1 MVVFCLLAA
10 VQLALG
16 VGLEHILH
24 SAWADCV
31 LTVRHKCL
39 TQGRRC
45 AEDAGACLWTFYRLM
60 SW

>member
-31 LTVRHKCL
+31 LTVRL
-39 TQGRRC
+39 GVGVGRLVPVYSNSRK
-45 AEDAGACLWTFYRLM
+45 
-60 SW
+60 